1 MNPDDTRCGR
11 GGPKAFNSRYRC
23 PMAERGLFGMVY
35 GTAELSSP
43 LGSNRWRL
51 RSGDEE
57 VAQLRRLGRL
67 HISRIYLPNGEEA
80 VLAPGG
86 QSVVQALDAEGME
99 LARITRKSWL
109 GRKWEIGSQRWAYEL
124 ESDPRPRR
132 WQITVGGTSV
142 AQISGSLV
150 SYNRVKVDA
159 PLGVPILVVAL
170 AWHVIARPWEAAAA
184 PATLVASP
192 AEQDGLV

>member
-1 MNPDDTRCGR
+1 
-11 GGPKAFNSRYRC
+11 
-23 PMAERGLFGMVY
+23 MAERGLFGMVY

-57 VAQLRRLGRL
+57 PAQLRRLGRL
-67 HISRIYLPNGEEA
+67 HISRIYLPSGEEA

-86 QSVVQALDAEGME
+86 QSVVQALDTGGTE

-109 GRKWEIGSQRWAYEL
+109 GRKWEIGSKRWAYEL

-142 AQISGSLV
+142 AEISGSLV
-150 SYNRVKVDA
+150 SYNRVKVEA
-159 PLGVPILVVAL
+159 PLGIPILVVAL

-184 PATLVASP
+184 PSTLVASP
-192 AEQDGLV
+192 AEQEELT